1 MFIAALFTII
11 KIWKQPKFPPT
22 DEYIK
27 KIYKHIYNGILLNHQ
42 KEPNTAIC
50 SNMDYHTKPDNDKY
64 HMI

>member
-27 KIYKHIYNGILLNHQ
+27 KIYKHIYIMEYYSIIKKNQTLPFAATWIITLNQ
-42 KEPNTAIC
+42 TMTNTI
-50 SNMDYHTKPDNDKY
+50 
-64 HMI
+64 